1 MTGTTG
7 ELYGQMLRWVDVW
20 LACICS
26 PRRPRLP
33 TTGELC
39 GQMLRQMRAREEAA
53 WFEHPVSLVDVPDY
67 LAFISHPMDYSTMGK
82 KLADGEYSTSL
93 LSFASDMRLIFR
105 NALAYNWNS
114 ENEYH
119 RAAKQ
124 VCSPQRSLG
133 SQSRSKRA
141 GAAPVEPPPLRGLAC
156 ECSPQRAAPASSLR
170 ARPSHAACPPVLSR
184 CAPTGRRP

>member
-7 ELYGQMLRWVDVW
+7 ELYGQMLRWVSVW

-53 WFEHPVSLVDVPDY
+53 WFENPVSLVDVPDY

-124 VCSPQRSLG
+124 VCSPRRAPWLQSRSKHTSAHHSAPLG
-133 SQSRSKRA
+133 SQSRSKHASAHHSARRQ
-141 GAAPVEPPPLRGLAC
+141 PPLSARAPIPCRLSSPAC
-156 ECSPQRAAPASSLR
+156 ALP
-170 ARPSHAACPPVLSR
+170 
-184 CAPTGRRP
+184 GRRP